1 MQIVNRVQQ
10 ALREGRSVHGLF
22 VKAVDPVIAEILAT
36 SGIDFV
42 ACDAEHG
49 AASWRDLEGFCRAME
64 SRGGT
69 PFARVASGDRAT
81 LLRTFDAGCLG
92 VHVPWVEN
100 AEQAAAAVQHIKYQ
114 PQGRRG
120 LAGARV
126 SHYGQHV
133 DLVDYMAQANAQT
146 LVCVQI
152 ESAEGVANAHDIAAV
167 PGVDVVF
174 VGPTDL
180 SNAIGRP
187 LQFDDPEL
195 QGLIDRVIAAATAH
209 GKTFGIFTRDAADT
223 ARWHARG
230 ARYFIS
236 NFEGLVFRA
245 LKDFKAQLPAGTAAS
260 HPQP

>member
-1 MQIVNRVQQ
+1 MQLFNPVKQ

-22 VKAVDPVIAEILAT
+22 VKAIDPVIAEILAT
-36 SGIDFV
+36 AGIDFV

-49 AASWRDLEGFCRAME
+49 AASWRDIEGFCRAME

-69 PFARVASGDRAT
+69 PFVRVASGDRAT
-81 LLRTFDAGCLG
+81 LLRTFDAGCMG
-92 VHVPWVEN
+92 VHVPWIET

-114 PQGRRG
+114 PLGQRG

-126 SHYGQHV
+126 SRYGQHV
-133 DLVDYMAQANAQT
+133 DLVAYMAEANAQT
-146 LVCVQI
+146 LTCLQI
-152 ESAEGVANAHDIAAV
+152 ESAEGVANADAIAAV

-187 LQFDDPEL
+187 LRFDDPVLLDMIE
-195 QGLIDRVIAAATAH
+195 RVAAAAAAH
-209 GKTFGIFTRDAADT
+209 GKTFGIFARDAAD
-223 ARWHARG
+223 AAHWHARG

-245 LKDFKAQLPAGTAAS
+245 LEDFKARRPRSAAS
-260 HPQP
+260 LPH